1 MFVPP
6 FLCPHIPL
14 RVHGFTA
21 MPLPFPPSCPMAPGT
36 NGDKAHIQLSHR
48 PHPSSQSLAFNL
60 TRNPNPL
67 ISLPI
72 HPQFLSSLLSL
83 LHLSYMVC
91 HFSKTLGSKLNLPF
105 LIFRYFVVTP
115 PGKMSALEKANH
127 QSSLICTS
135 LLDDPTR
142 KMGERALL

>member
-14 RVHGFTA
+14 RAHSFTA
-21 MPLPFPPSCPMAPGT
+21 VPLPFPPSCPMAPCT
-36 NGDKAHIQLSHR
+36 NGDKAHIQFSHR
-48 PHPSSQSLAFNL
+48 PHPLSQSLAFNL

-72 HPQFLSSLLSL
+72 HPEFLSSLLSL
-83 LHLSYMVC
+83 LHLSYVVC

-105 LIFRYFVVTP
+105 LIFRYCCGYTTWKNVSLREGQPSVFP
-115 PGKMSALEKANH
+115 DLHISA
-127 QSSLICTS
+127 
-135 LLDDPTR
+135 
-142 KMGERALL
+142 G